1 MRFATSHRT
10 IRAST
15 AIQRESH
22 SLDSAEKGRIY
33 NPCGSSVQSD
43 RSTGSTVLLDR
54 QMSYIND
61 WVRFLTRSW
70 LSSIIKLSVMLD
82 NKEGGRNFLFAQC
95 TEMLSFVR
103 PYLLLLVEPCAKKNS
118 IDNHCPLPLEGAQF
132 LFTEN
137 RVNRPMADNSH
148 FRVSYAAASL
158 LN

>member
-103 PYLLLLVEPCAKKNS
+103 HTSCSLWNLVQKKTPLITIAHCRLRAHNFYSRRTESTDQWLITLILGLATLLQAC
-118 IDNHCPLPLEGAQF
+118 
-132 LFTEN
+132 
-137 RVNRPMADNSH
+137 
-148 FRVSYAAASL
+148 
-158 LN
+158 